1 MRITGLQEL
10 EHSLDLDDLRAF
22 FTVAET
28 GSFARAAQRLQS
40 SKSIVSRRVARLE
53 TTLSALLL
61 QRTARGTHLTEAGQT
76 YYEQARSALTQLE
89 TAAESLSESVRD
101 LSGPIR
107 LTAPLNFGVRYLAPV
122 LAEFVVMY
130 PRVEFDVSFEDRTVD
145 LAGEGYDI
153 GVRLGALDDSTMIA
167 RTLARSKRTVVA
179 SPDYI
184 ARHRAAVGP
193 IERPDDLATCDILH
207 YSSRRTTELWRYSA
221 SDGGGAIRL
230 RPYQVSNSASQLM
243 LWVKAGL
250 GVTLLPAYITGEM
263 LQSGD
268 AELVLPE
275 VDWGST
281 LISALMPQ
289 GRGTPRRVRTLVD
302 FLVLNFNNRI
312 A

>member
-1 MRITGLQEL
+1 MEQP
-10 EHSLDLDDLRAF
+10 SLDLDDLRAF
-22 FTVAET
+22 FGVVET

-76 YYEQARSALTQLE
+76 YYEQARVALSQLE
-89 TAAESLSESVRD
+89 TAAESLSESMQD

-130 PRVEFDVSFEDRTVD
+130 PRVEFDVTFEDRQAD
-145 LAGEGYDI
+145 LPGEGYDI
-153 GVRLGALDDSTMIA
+153 GIRLGALDDSSMIA
-167 RTLARSKRTVVA
+167 RTLGRSRKTAVA
-179 SPDYI
+179 SPDYL
-184 ARHRAAVGP
+184 ARHAAIV
-193 IERPDDLATCDILH
+193 RPEDLTDHHILH
-207 YSSRRTTELWRYSA
+207 YSSLRTIDLWRYA
-221 SDGGGAIRL
+221 GPDGEGYIRAK
-230 RPYQVSNSASQLM
+230 PYQTSNSVSQLM

-250 GVTLLPAYITGEM
+250 GVTLLPAYVTGEM
-263 LQSGD
+263 LQSGE
-268 AELVLPE
+268 AVLVLPE

-289 GRGTPRRVRTLVD
+289 GRNAPRRVRTLVD
-302 FLVLNFNNRI
+302 FLALKFSNRI

>member
-1 MRITGLQEL
+1 MEQ
-10 EHSLDLDDLRAF
+10 HSLDLDDLRAF
-22 FTVAET
+22 FNVAET

-53 TTLSALLL
+53 ATLSALLL

-76 YYEQARSALTQLE
+76 YYEQARAALAQLE

-107 LTAPLNFGVRYLAPV
+107 ITSPLNFGVRYLAPV
-122 LAEFVVMY
+122 LAEFVAMY
-130 PRVEFDVSFEDRTVD
+130 PKIELDATIEDRMVD
-145 LAGEGYDI
+145 LAGEGYDL

-167 RTLARSKRTVVA
+167 RTLGRSKRTVVA
-179 SPDYI
+179 SPEYL
-184 ARHRAAVGP
+184 ARHAAEHGP
-193 IERPDDLATCDILH
+193 ITRPEDLSSCAILH
-207 YSSRRTTELWRYSA
+207 YSSRRTIDLWRYS
-221 SDGGGAIRL
+221 SPEGGGVIRVK
-230 RPYQVSNSASQLM
+230 PYQVSNSASQLM

-263 LQSGD
+263 LQSGH
-268 AELVLPE
+268 AELILPE
-275 VDWGST
+275 IEWGQT

-302 FLVLNFNNRI
+302 FLVLKFNNRI